1 MQEHTVDLMTILF
14 FLLLILIVRD
24 YSLMV
29 PKLNQTLRYEKVPQ
43 KITNQDQVYLLEEFN
58 RRIDWIRMNP
68 YSKVSAQ
75 QLEEIREMVL
85 NYPTSYDLLKYAK
98 ILAFNGYEQEA
109 RHQLWLLKKLRK
121 VDWDYASLAQP
132 AAKK

>member
-1 MQEHTVDLMTILF
+1 
-14 FLLLILIVRD
+14 
-24 YSLMV
+24 
-29 PKLNQTLRYEKVPQ
+29 
-43 KITNQDQVYLLEEFN
+43 
-58 RRIDWIRMNP
+58 MNP

-85 NYPTSYDLLKYAK
+85 NYPTAYDLLKYAK

-121 VDWDYASLAQP
+121 VDLDYASLAQP
-132 AAKK
+132 VAKK